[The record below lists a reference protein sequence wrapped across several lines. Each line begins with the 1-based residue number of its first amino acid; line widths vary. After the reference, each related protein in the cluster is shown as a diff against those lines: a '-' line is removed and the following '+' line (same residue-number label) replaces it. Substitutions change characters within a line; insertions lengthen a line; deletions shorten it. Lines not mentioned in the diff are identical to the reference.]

1 MTKWN
6 SVRVKGAAAVTAM
19 LLVVCGCDGGSDGQ
33 YDSPI
38 LNEDIPVADIA
49 DLPDIEQTR
58 VQMLEL
64 IERVR
69 AEVSRLIPSS
79 EPWQW
84 VYEESRSGCTQQAT
98 GRKGVS
104 LHFAKLHSGI
114 SFTDAQWD
122 LVLPA
127 VQRLAAGAGLTG
139 LATMANS
146 SGNHDVRLTS
156 DDGRTLVFGSA
167 EASLITADISC
178 RRSAS
183 SPSTSV
189 EPPPPAA
196 TKPPVERTTGR
207 TGS

>member
-1 MTKWN
+1 MTKRN
-6 SVRVKGAAAVTAM
+6 LAQLKIASAVAAM
-19 LLVVCGCDGGSDGQ
+19 LLVGCGCDSSSEGQ

-38 LNEDIPVADIA
+38 VNEDIPVADIA

-58 VQMLEL
+58 AQMLEL
-64 IERVR
+64 IEQVR

-84 VYEESRSGCTQQAT
+84 VYEESRSGCTQTTT
-98 GRKGVS
+98 GGKGVS
-104 LHFAKLHSGI
+104 LHFAKLHSSI
-114 SFTDAQWD
+114 SLTDAQWD

-127 VQRLAAGAGLTG
+127 VQRLAAAAGLTG

-167 EASLITADISC
+167 EASLITADIAC
-178 RRSAS
+178 RRAA
-183 SPSTSV
+183 TSV
-189 EPPPPAA
+189 TAPA
-196 TKPPVERTTGR
+196 PERP
-207 TGS
+207 GS